1 MSLGN
6 WFLCEWA
13 SCATRIVSDHT
24 DREDM
29 QEAVADIALVAT
41 PVRGPRQGHQMTPA
55 ACGPTQLALVELES
69 TP

>member
-6 WFLCEWA
+6 WFPCEWA

-41 PVRGPRQGHQMTPA
+41 PVRGPRQGLPND
-55 ACGPTQLALVELES
+55 ACGMWAHTACAS
-69 TP
+69 GT